1 MDSVLVKKI
10 KQLEAQIKVMTNEYG
25 TVDIAIDGLVPKKEG
40 GPVVTGL
47 MGGKGA
53 LANGTDIDDVM
64 HGGSYYLP
72 SENTYKNVPYGPV
85 DTGNYRAQLDV
96 IKNYG
101 ENPQTDNPLC
111 YQRYMTIETSG
122 DIKIAYRFYYN
133 KWLNWFY
140 PNGKTIWAGSQ
151 STNGSKFT
159 LSEPYS
165 NFSRIKFYWNPYN
178 KSNECVESIASVGSF
193 SLDAVNVPN
202 SVSTSPALSME
213 EVILTADSSKTV
225 LTATDALYYIQNG
238 VTYESAN
245 IGKSV
250 INKIVGYMGKEA

>member
-1 MDSVLVKKI
+1 MDTVLAKKI
-10 KQLEAQIKVMTNEYG
+10 KQLEAQIEVMTNEYG
-25 TVDIAIDGLVPKKEG
+25 TVDVAMDGLMPKEESA
-40 GPVVTGL
+40 PVITGL

-85 DTGNYRAQLDV
+85 GTGNYRAQLDV
-96 IKNYG
+96 IRNYG
-101 ENPQTDNPLC
+101 GNPRTDNPLC
-111 YQRYMTIETSG
+111 YQRYMTIELSG
-122 DIKIAYRFYYN
+122 QVKTAYRFYYN

-140 PNGKTIWAGSQ
+140 PSGKTIWNGSQ
-151 STNGSKFT
+151 STNGSNFT

-165 NFSRIKFYWNPYN
+165 NFLRIKIYWSPYN
-178 KSNECVESIASVGSF
+178 KSNECVESLTGVGSF

-202 SVSTSPALSME
+202 SVGSSPALSME
-213 EVILTADSSKTV
+213 EVILTSDSSNTV

-238 VTYESAN
+238 VTYGSEN

-250 INKIVGYMGKEA
+250 INKIVGYIV